1 MIGDA
6 YQLRTKIDEL
16 KYKETYK
23 ISAKYQLLNVV
34 ENIKTSAS
42 KSEFSYLRK
51 FEDLMEI
58 ILDDTRF
65 ILSDGDSISA
75 ATKDTIS
82 SMVDNEQKFTEYGG
96 RIDLLEDATTS
107 VFVQQQSKNAR
118 INSYTLSYINSL
130 TNNSDNQV
138 FAFDFKGNSGY
149 LTQMY
154 CYKNIMY
161 SQKVT
166 ELHIPTDILEFDCLE
181 DTLKY
186 LYMWK
191 LHLITLSAKVLE
203 SLFSNKRKYSFV
215 ETCGEDIVNPLSRSP
230 SPTPLN
236 QVFMSS
242 HRKSKK

>member
-1 MIGDA
+1 
-6 YQLRTKIDEL
+6 
-16 KYKETYK
+16 
-23 ISAKYQLLNVV
+23 
-34 ENIKTSAS
+34 
-42 KSEFSYLRK
+42 
-51 FEDLMEI
+51 
-58 ILDDTRF
+58 
-65 ILSDGDSISA
+65 
-75 ATKDTIS
+75 
-82 SMVDNEQKFTEYGG
+82 
-96 RIDLLEDATTS
+96 
-107 VFVQQQSKNAR
+107 
-118 INSYTLSYINSL
+118 
-130 TNNSDNQV
+130 
-138 FAFDFKGNSGY
+138 
-149 LTQMY
+149 MY

-215 ETCGEDIVNPLSRSP
+215 ETCGEDIVDLLSRSP

-236 QVFMSS
+236 QVFMSP